1 MPARGHSPRT
11 ILGCRR
17 EPEPDEAARGAEVV
31 FVRLD
36 HNGNEVNILAFLTE
50 DGQYSQ
56 YGADADTLW
65 DNVPDVEEW
74 REERLEELAP

>member
-1 MPARGHSPRT
+1 M
-11 ILGCRR
+11 LVCRR
-17 EPEPDEAARGAEVV
+17 EPEKEERERGADVV

-36 HNGNEVNILAFLTE
+36 HQGNEVTILAFLTE

-56 YGADADTLW
+56 YGADTDTLW